1 MPVNADIIAW
11 ARQRAGYQP
20 NDERILKQ
28 FPRLAEWE
36 AGTSRPSYPQLERLS
51 EKLKVPL
58 VVFYF
63 PEIPNVPD
71 AKESFRTL
79 HTSHFD
85 AIPPKIRLLIR
96 KGQAFQI
103 SLSELNG
110 GRNPASRLI
119 TREAS
124 VSATDSVD
132 KVATEARRLLGID
145 FEEQFSWRKP
155 EDAFKAWRRAFYN
168 SGIYVFKDAFGKE
181 NAGFSGFSLHDAEF
195 PVVYINNSTTVTRQ
209 IFTLFHELAH
219 LLFSTSGIDTR
230 GDEHLSDLQDAP
242 RRIEVLCN
250 AMAAEAL
257 APDNVF
263 DEKFEELGGATLA
276 NSKPREFAE
285 RLASEFSVSREMM
298 YRKLRERNYVSQEE
312 YRLAVDEWN
321 AQQKSTGSG
330 GNMYYS
336 WISYLGR
343 EYISLAF
350 QRYYQNAIS
359 WEELGDHLD
368 IKLGNLE
375 RLEDYLLRSRA

>member
-103 SLSELNG
+103 GLRELHG

-119 TREAS
+119 TREAP

-155 EDAFKAWRRAFYN
+155 EDAFKTWRRAFYN

-181 NAGFSGFSLHDAEF
+181 NEEYSGFSLHDAEF
-195 PVVYINNSTTVTRQ
+195 PIIFVNNSTTATRQ

-219 LLFSTSGIDTR
+219 LLLDTSGIDTR
-230 GDEHLSDLQDAP
+230 EDDFLDDLIGAP
-242 RRIEVLCN
+242 RRIEVFCN
-250 AMAAEAL
+250 TMAAETL
-257 APDNVF
+257 APDRVF
-263 DEKFEELGGATLA
+263 DEVLDELDGSALVQSAPRKLA
-276 NSKPREFAE
+276 IRMA
-285 RLASEFSVSREMM
+285 AMFSVSREVM
-298 YRKLRERNYVSQEE
+298 YRKMLRRGMITQEE
-312 YRLAVDEWN
+312 YQLASDEWK
-321 AQQKSTGSG
+321 AQRKAGGSG
-330 GNMYYS
+330 GNKYYS
-336 WISYLGR
+336 WIAYLGR

-350 QRYYQNAIS
+350 ERYYQNAIT
-359 WEELGDHLD
+359 WEELGEYLD
-368 IKLGNLE
+368 IKPGNLE
-375 RLEDYLLRSRA
+375 RLEDYLIRSSA